1 MNEEELHEVMIEN
14 DDFMYKG
21 IVQGDVADILERG
34 HTHEELISELKEY
47 FELNDEYYEERVMM
61 NAVVQRAI
69 AAEKAESN

>member
-34 HTHEELISELKEY
+34 HTHEELIAEIKEY
-47 FELNDEYYEERVMM
+47 FDLDDEYYEERAMM
-61 NAVVQRAI
+61 NGIVQKAI
-69 AAEKAESN
+69 AAEKSEKN